1 MSYTRQQA
9 FDALEAI
16 AEALELGPSAGESLN
31 DVRRKMADLG
41 RALNAYID
49 TEEEVVALNIPPG
62 GNSEL
67 SHATYIAPAAMTI
80 KSIQSLLHATPTNT
94 PLLTLNNRNVAGSA
108 DRNPIAATNVDLAT
122 LTANAVNSHT
132 LSSTAANLEMAAGDY
147 LKITVTNDGS
157 EAHRGI
163 SVIVRLKYNR

>member
-1 MSYTRQQA
+1 MSYTRQEA

-16 AEALELGPSAGESLN
+16 SNTLLSGPLPGESLN

-41 RALNAYID
+41 RALNAYTS
-49 TEEEVVALNIPPG
+49 TEEEVVLLNIPPG

-67 SHATYIAPAAMTI
+67 SHGTYIAPAAMTI
-80 KSIQSLLHATPTNT
+80 KSIQSLLHVAPTNT
-94 PLLTLNNRNVAGSA
+94 PLLTINNRNVGGSA
-108 DRNPIAATNVDLAT
+108 DRNPLSAASVDLAT

-147 LKITVTNDGS
+147 LKVTVTNDGT